1 MTSSEQ
7 LAEYVRMF
15 RYKYRVY
22 ISSVGGSV
30 VVYCNPSSQH
40 PLWENAVFCDFR
52 HNVYTDSPCINFV
65 NLNENLSQHH
75 VLQRLRHCCA
85 SQFSVLVLNYLHV
98 LLHPNP

>member
-52 HNVYTDSPCINFV
+52 HNVY
-65 NLNENLSQHH
+65 
-75 VLQRLRHCCA
+75 
-85 SQFSVLVLNYLHV
+85 
-98 LLHPNP
+98 